1 MSKDKPQRARLIG
14 GILNDLDKYV
24 VSLQEQG
31 IKSIKCP
38 PGTSL
43 GKTAHKRPAPVKDN
57 APRKVASTAA
67 AASAPTAP
75 APISEGLKQV
85 QREVAMCRKCRLHE
99 KRNKTVPGQGAEHPD
114 VLFVGE
120 GPGRDEDAQGIAFVG
135 AAGKLLTNIIS
146 AMNYEREEVF
156 IANVVKCRPP
166 ENRKPLPDE
175 MEACLPYLK
184 AQIAELRPKI
194 IVTLGATALEGLIG
208 PPVSITRQRG
218 KWLEFEGIPLMPTFH
233 PSYLLRNQAA
243 KRPVWE
249 DMQDVLKKLGRKP
262 RKTPAHQAPT
272 GDKPG
277 APQAASHAS
286 TRPSSE

>member
-1 MSKDKPQRARLIG
+1 MSKNKPQRARLLG
-14 GILNDLDKYV
+14 SILNDLDKYV

-38 PGTSL
+38 PGSSL
-43 GKTAHKRPAPVKDN
+43 GKIAHKRPARVKDN
-57 APRKVASTAA
+57 APRNVSPALNAPVP
-67 AASAPTAP
+67 AASAP
-75 APISEGLKQV
+75 ISEALKQV
-85 QREVAMCRKCRLHE
+85 QHEIADCRKCRLCE

-114 VLFVGE
+114 ILFVGE
-120 GPGRDEDAQGIAFVG
+120 GPGRDEDAQGIAFIG
-135 AAGKLLTNIIS
+135 AAGKLLTNIIG
-146 AMNYEREEVF
+146 AMDYEREEVF

-208 PPVSITRQRG
+208 PPVTITRQRG

-249 DMQDVLKKLGRKP
+249 DMQAVLKKLGRKP
-262 RKTPAHQAPT
+262 RKMPAAPA
-272 GDKPG
+272 K
-277 APQAASHAS
+277 
-286 TRPSSE
+286 